1 MTSAGSSERRGRRA
15 AALLALAALAPALLI
30 ACGGAASGPATS
42 ASPSG
47 PAAPTPAAGAA
58 SPSPAA
64 RPHAPDDD
72 WGHVLQVVANLRAA
86 PPRRPLVVLLGGS
99 AARECT
105 VSDEDWAREIGRQG
119 GLPVAAFN
127 LGSRNRTLAENLALV
142 EALPRVR
149 ALVFIGVNLGA
160 FTSTR
165 ARARLTLPPP
175 ATPLPAYRQHRYS
188 PASRLTPARKRRLV
202 RDWLEERAPAFERAF
217 PDAAR
222 TLERLVVACRE
233 RGFTPVLLELP
244 RDTTVTG
251 RRLDPYVGRYRALCR
266 RLSRRHG
273 VPWVSFVDRL
283 PLGDRDFY
291 DLWHLVEPGRS
302 LWQEELARVAV
313 RLLAR

>member
-1 MTSAGSSERRGRRA
+1 MLVLTGVAPV
-15 AALLALAALAPALLI
+15 LLA
-30 ACGGAASGPATS
+30 ACGGAASGPAAT
-42 ASPSG
+42 ASPSAHAAAA
-47 PAAPTPAAGAA
+47 PAADAA
-58 SPSPAA
+58 SPSPGA

-105 VSDEDWAREIGRQG
+105 VSDEDWAREIRRQG
-119 GLPVAAFN
+119 GPPVLAFN

-149 ALVFIGVNLGA
+149 SLVVIGVNLGA
-160 FTSTR
+160 FTSSR

-175 ATPLPAYRQHRYS
+175 ATPLPNYRQHRYS
-188 PASRLTPARKRRLV
+188 PASRLTPARKRRLL
-202 RDWLEERAPAFERAF
+202 RDWLEDRAPAFERAF
-217 PDAAR
+217 PAAAR
-222 TLERLVVACRE
+222 TLERLVAACRS

-244 RDTTVTG
+244 RNTEVTG
-251 RRLDPYVGRYRALCR
+251 DRLDPYVGRYRGLCR
-266 RLSRRHG
+266 RLSRRYG

-302 LWQEELARVAV
+302 LWQQELARVAA